1 MILKK
6 EGYETIE
13 VHDTGSVVHVGSGI
27 RYLGYIIV
35 SDELKETTTKAM
47 AELREAGVTDLRILS
62 GDSRRAVGE
71 VAAQLGIDC
80 YCGDLLPGDKL
91 ALLEKIFSEKTPGQ
105 IAFVGDGIN
114 DMPVLARADVGISM
128 GGIGRDGAIE
138 AGDIVIMDDDLRKI
152 ALGIK
157 IAKKTIWLAK
167 ENVVLAI
174 AIKVLVMI
182 LSTLGLVGLWLA
194 VFADVG
200 VTVLAVLNALRG
212 MWIKE

>member
-1 MILKK
+1 
-6 EGYETIE
+6 
-13 VHDTGSVVHVGSGI
+13 
-27 RYLGYIIV
+27 
-35 SDELKETTTKAM
+35 
-47 AELREAGVTDLRILS
+47 
-62 GDSRRAVGE
+62 
-71 VAAQLGIDC
+71 
-80 YCGDLLPGDKL
+80 
-91 ALLEKIFSEKTPGQ
+91 
-105 IAFVGDGIN
+105 
-114 DMPVLARADVGISM
+114 M

-157 IAKKTIWLAK
+157 IAKKTLWLAK